1 MLVLDELL
9 IEFVSVIEEKE
20 GFDDDDDD
28 DKEEAAVLD
37 RRRDFICSISC

>member
-20 GFDDDDDD
+20 GFDDDDD
-28 DKEEAAVLD
+28 KEEAAVLD

>member
-20 GFDDDDDD
+20 GFDDDD
-28 DKEEAAVLD
+28 KEEAAVLD

>member
-28 DKEEAAVLD
+28 KEEAAVLD